1 MDSKNL
7 SKRERFSRLI
17 DKLRTKSYSVID
29 SLWSKLLKKS
39 YLLLSFLVPVVII
52 SVVFIV
58 LGVFP
63 YGNNSI
69 LTLDMNGQYVYFFE
83 QFRDII
89 TGKASFYYTFERS
102 LGGEFLGYYTYYL
115 ASPLSLIVGLFPN
128 DMVTEAIA
136 FMMIIKTGLCG
147 LTFSV
152 YLDKTKKRNI
162 PAFIMFSTMYALC
175 SYATIF
181 QSNTMWM
188 DALIYL
194 PLIALG
200 IEAIIKEGKFKL
212 FTISLALA
220 IWSNYYIGY
229 MICIFVV
236 LYFFFFILSNKD
248 RDVNLLNERKHF
260 LKSLGRIT
268 LFSLIA
274 VMLAGAVIV
283 SAYYSLQFGKMD
295 LQNNSFNPDL
305 RFDIFNLVA
314 KLFINSFDT
323 IRGEGT
329 PNIYA
334 GTLMLLMVPVY
345 FLSKKISTREKIGYI
360 VLCAIFVASFTI
372 NTLDL
377 VWHGFQMPIWLNY
390 RYSFMFSFIL
400 LIMAYKGFEHLPEV
414 SGKSVG
420 VISVFLV
427 LVLAII
433 QKTVKLTRY
442 IGGNQEQVTPS
453 YETIWASILLIAIY
467 LIVIL
472 VVKKVK
478 AKQIVTLVLTLVVCV
493 EAYASTLYNWTAEIQ
508 DAGWASRNVYRS
520 FVNET
525 EIVATTLKLA
535 DPTFHRVEKGF
546 SRKPNDNLAIDIKG
560 ISEFTSTFNMGARDF
575 LQKLGYHANSQTTT
589 YLTGNELSE
598 SILGIKY
605 VIQNNKKDE
614 NGALTNKVSN
624 LYNFVEISDD
634 IVIYQNPYA
643 LPIAYSVDNMIKQLT
658 LKEENLTALEYG
670 ETMLDYMLGGDSE
683 GVHEKCDYT
692 ISFENCGKVVDEDG
706 KGTSYSRYSSSKD
719 ASFTFKVVAEIDGE
733 IQMFLPT
740 LYNTEA
746 TCHVNG
752 ELLCTLFQPD
762 TYKVLSLG
770 QYKKG
775 ETVNV
780 KLTFN
785 ANRIY
790 LLNQGD
796 YFIQLSEDKFESM
809 STTLK
814 EGGLNVTSYS
824 DTKIVGTIK
833 DTSRDVVFTTIPY
846 DSCWRVLVDGK
857 RVDTYKCVESML
869 AFDLPTETDGVYDVV
884 MEYEPMQWYI
894 GMTITLLGMGG
905 FIVLAILE
913 KKRLWIFA
921 PAKNPKY
928 TDEASVSIQAEN
940 LNNGD
945 LK

>member
-1 MDSKNL
+1 MNSNTTNKKEL
-7 SKRERFSRLI
+7 FTQLL
-17 DKLRTKSYSVID
+17 DKVRTKSYSLID
-29 SLWSKLLKKS
+29 SLWKMLLKKS
-39 YLLLSFLVPVVII
+39 YLFLSFLVPVVII
-52 SVVFIV
+52 SIVFIV

-89 TGKASFYYTFERS
+89 TGKSSFYYTFERS

-115 ASPLSLIVGLFPN
+115 ASPLSLIVGLFPS
-128 DMVTEAIA
+128 DMLTEAIA
-136 FMMIIKTGLCG
+136 FMMIIKTGLSG
-147 LTFSV
+147 FTFSV

-162 PAFIMFSTMYALC
+162 PAYIMFSTMYALC
-175 SYATIF
+175 AYATIF

-194 PLIALG
+194 PLISLG
-200 IEAIIKEGKFKL
+200 IEAIVKEGKFKL

-248 RDVNLLNERKHF
+248 KDINLLNERKHL
-260 LKSLGRIT
+260 LKSLGRIA
-268 LFSLIA
+268 LFSLVA
-274 VMLAGAVIV
+274 VMMAGAVIA

-295 LQNNSFNPDL
+295 LQDNSFDPNL
-305 RFDIFNLVA
+305 RFDILNLVT

-323 IRGEGT
+323 IRAEGT

-345 FLSKKISTREKIGYI
+345 FLSKKIPTREKVGYI

-372 NTLDL
+372 NTIDL
-377 VWHGFQMPIWLNY
+377 IWHGFQMPIWLNY

-414 SGKSVG
+414 SGKSIG
-420 VISVFLV
+420 VVSIL
-427 LVLAII
+427 LALTLAII
-433 QKTVKLTRY
+433 QKTVTLTRY
-442 IGGNQEQVTPS
+442 IGGNQTQVTPS
-453 YETIWASILLIAIY
+453 YETIWASILLIAVY

-472 VVKKVK
+472 VAKKVK
-478 AKQIVTLVLTLVVCV
+478 AKQIVTLALVFVV
-493 EAYASTLYNWTAEIQ
+493 GIEAYASTLYNWTGEIQ
-508 DAGWASRNVYRS
+508 DAGWSSRNVYRS

-546 SRKPNDNLAIDIKG
+546 ARKPNDNLAIDIKG

-575 LQKLGYHANSQTTT
+575 LKKLGYHANSQTTT

-605 VIQNNKKDE
+605 VIQNNQKDDDGE
-614 NGALTNKVSN
+614 LTNKVSN
-624 LYNFVEISDD
+624 LYDFVEISDD

-643 LPIAYSVDNMIKQLT
+643 LPIAYSVDNMIKNLT
-658 LKEENLTALEYG
+658 LNADNLTALEYG
-670 ETMLDYMLGGDSE
+670 ETMLDHMLGGKSE

-692 ISFENCGKVVDEDG
+692 ITYENCGKVVDEDG
-706 KGTSYSRYSSSKD
+706 KGTSFSRYASSKD

-740 LYNTEA
+740 LYNTQA

-770 QYKKG
+770 EYKKG
-775 ETVNV
+775 DIVNV
-780 KLTFN
+780 KLTFD

-796 YFIQLSEDKFESM
+796 YFIQLSKDKFENM
-809 STTLK
+809 STTLN

-833 DTSRDVVFTTIPY
+833 DTSHDVVFTTIPY

-869 AFDLPTETDGVYDVV
+869 AFDLPKETDGEYDIV
-884 MEYEPMQWYI
+884 MEYVPMQWYI
-894 GMTITLLGMGG
+894 GMTITLLGIGG

-921 PAKNPKY
+921 PCKNPKY
-928 TDEASVSIQAEN
+928 TDQAPVITS
-940 LNNGD
+940 NGD